1 MISFWLICAAFVIV
15 ALAFILPPLLER
27 EEKSNVEEVR
37 ESNLAVYRDQ
47 LRELE
52 ADLRNG
58 ITSREQY
65 EQDREE
71 IERRLL
77 ADVGSEK
84 MSAKHAKPAPS
95 ARNLAYVLALSLPV
109 VAVLFYLKVGTRQA
123 LSATPSSAVSPASA
137 GPAANQSGEMTPQR
151 IEANVVALEKRLE
164 QNPND
169 GPGWAMLGR
178 SYTSLAR
185 YKEAS
190 AAFEKATAVTT
201 DDANLWTE
209 YAYALSMARGQ
220 QLEGKPVELLN
231 KALQLDPQ
239 NLQALVLAGK
249 AAFEARKYD
258 QAVEYWQKVL
268 PTLPANSEVRESLSE
283 KISEAKRLAKTAS
296 SK

>member
-1 MISFWLICAAFVIV
+1 MISFWLICASLTIV

-27 EEKSNVEEVR
+27 EEKSNIEEVR
-37 ESNLAVYRDQ
+37 EANVAVYRDQ
-47 LRELE
+47 LRELD

-58 ITSREQY
+58 LTSKEQY

-77 ADVGSEK
+77 ADVGNEK
-84 MSAKHAKPAPS
+84 KGGKHAKPPPS
-95 ARNLAYVLALSLPV
+95 SRNLAYVLALSLPV
-109 VAVLFYLKVGTRQA
+109 AATLFYLKVGTRQA
-123 LSATPSSAVSPASA
+123 LSATPSAALSPSAA
-137 GPAANQSGEMTPQR
+137 GRADQPGAMSQQR
-151 IEANVVALEKRLE
+151 IEANVTALEKRLE
-164 QNPND
+164 QNPTD

-178 SYTSLAR
+178 SYTSQGR

-190 AAFEKATAVTT
+190 AAFEKATAVIT

-209 YAYALSMARGQ
+209 YAYALSMASGK

-268 PTLPANSEVRESLSE
+268 PTLPANSEVNKSLSE
-283 KISEAKRLAKTAS
+283 RISEARRLAKTAS

>member
-15 ALAFILPPLLER
+15 ALAFILPPLLES

-37 ESNLAVYRDQ
+37 EANLDVYRDQ

-58 ITSREQY
+58 ITSKEQY

-77 ADVGSEK
+77 ADVGSERK
-84 MSAKHAKPAPS
+84 SAKDAKPAPS
-95 ARNLAYVLALSLPV
+95 ARSLAYVLALSLPV
-109 VAVLFYLKVGTRQA
+109 AAVLFYLKVGTRQA
-123 LSATPSSAVSPASA
+123 LSATPSSAVSPAGT

-151 IEANVVALEKRLE
+151 IEANVAALEKRLE

-178 SYTSLAR
+178 SYTSMGR

-190 AAFEKATAVTT
+190 AAFEKATAITT

-268 PTLPANSEVRESLSE
+268 PTLPANSEVKQSLSE